1 MPAGK
6 KALLGLNQAA
16 GLAGGHD
23 LLRNVP
29 TLLVPSDE
37 GAVAQA
43 TEGVKRP
50 KILLLDKRHCNV

>member
-29 TLLVPSDE
+29 TLLAPFEE
-37 GAVAQA
+37 GAVGAA
-43 TEGVKRP
+43 
-50 KILLLDKRHCNV
+50 D